1 MTISAEDRL
10 KGQEKL
16 LNRISGIIILLNVI
30 LIGIESSIRGNLTAD
45 WVFTVLDIVFV
56 GYFTVEIGFRIFK
69 LRPAV
74 SELKQ
79 AVKQLIN
86 HYKSQEI
93 LDEVDREK
101 SVEVIEKW
109 VWLLFDTLLVL
120 GSWIAFA
127 KHFVTH
133 PELIMLLRILRILRI
148 FRIFSISDYIKN
160 IEKKI
165 AAVIPTISIF
175 LLLIFLLVYTYAILG
190 MNLYNF
196 HRFENLDFS
205 NLYEAM
211 LNLFMLMTNGWSGIL
226 NELRAYDAINPL
238 ITDFYVISF
247 FIFSVMIT
255 LNVFIAVMTS
265 GIQDRIN
272 EEKEQKIKQNSTTS
286 VSPEEAITLEEKID
300 RMNEQLKTLT
310 EQINQS
316 KNR

>member
-1 MTISAEDRL
+1 MTISDKDRL

-30 LIGIESSIRGNLTAD
+30 LIGIESSIRGNLTAN
-45 WVFTVLDIVFV
+45 WIFTVLDIVFV
-56 GYFTVEIGFRIFK
+56 GYFTFEIGFRIFK

-74 SELKQ
+74 YELKQ
-79 AVKQLIN
+79 AGKQLIN
-86 HYKSQEI
+86 HYKELEI

-101 SVEVIEKW
+101 SVEVFEKW
-109 VWLLFDTLLVL
+109 VWLLFDSFLVL
-120 GSWIAFA
+120 ASWIAFA

-175 LLLIFLLVYTYAILG
+175 LILIFLLVYTYAILG

-255 LNVFIAVMTS
+255 LNVFLAVMTS
-265 GIQDRIN
+265 GIQDRLAK
-272 EEKEQKIKQNSTTS
+272 EKNQKPQEHMMEISELQKEITALKRSI
-286 VSPEEAITLEEKID
+286 ELLREALDKKIP
-300 RMNEQLKTLT
+300 
-310 EQINQS
+310 
-316 KNR
+316 